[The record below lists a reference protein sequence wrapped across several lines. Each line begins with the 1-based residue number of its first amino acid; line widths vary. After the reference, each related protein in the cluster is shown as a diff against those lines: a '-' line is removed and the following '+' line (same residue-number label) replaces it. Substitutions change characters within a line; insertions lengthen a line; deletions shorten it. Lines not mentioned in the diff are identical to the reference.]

1 VIAMSPRSPNPSVT
15 PVPATALTM
24 AQIQALLRDKGLRPT
39 PQRYAVYANLLGR
52 YDHPTVEQILHDIS
66 EVFPMSSRAT
76 VYNTLT
82 ALREQGL
89 VREVLLQEGVTRYDA
104 NTSAHHHFVCNQ
116 CGSIHDLPWQAFPQM
131 PNPNALDL
139 TAIAPDLQPETYEVI
154 VRGSRCPNCVTDA

>member
-1 VIAMSPRSPNPSVT
+1 MTAINTVVNNAIPT
-15 PVPATALTM
+15 PPLTA
-24 AQIQALLRDKGLRPT
+24 AEIQALLRHKGLRPT
-39 PQRYAVYANLLGR
+39 PQRHAVYANLLGR
-52 YDHPTVEQILHDIS
+52 YDHPTVDQILHDIS
-66 EVFPMSSRAT
+66 QVIPMSSRAT

-104 NTSAHHHFVCNQ
+104 NTVPHHHFVCNQ

-131 PNPNALDL
+131 PNPHALDL

-154 VRGSRCPNCVTDA
+154 VRGARCPHCPNQA